1 MYNLPSVTAGMTKTQ
16 IKIVAESSIN
26 ELLNNGRILEAA
38 EALTVMENFI
48 KEVRSSKE
56 FTDYVREEV
65 SKNGKTITNSSGA
78 KIELAETG
86 VKYDFTNCGDII
98 LQELNHAA
106 EVIETHIAERKDF
119 LKTCTIKGT
128 TLLHEETGEAYTVY
142 PPTKTSN
149 SSYKITLRK

>member
-1 MYNLPSVTAGMTKTQ
+1 MLPTLSTGLTKTQ
-16 IKIVAESSIN
+16 IKVIAQSSIH

-65 SKNGKTITNSSGA
+65 SKNGKDITNPSGA

-86 VKYDFTNCGDII
+86 TKYDFSQCHDPI
-98 LQELNHAA
+98 LVQLEAKL
-106 EVIETHIAERKDF
+106 ETVEAMIKERKDM
-119 LKTCTIKGT
+119 LKSVSSSGMDILIDDELVK
-128 TLLHEETGEAYTVY
+128 VF
-142 PPTKTSN
+142 PPSKTST
-149 SSYKITLRK
+149 SSYKITLSK

>member
-16 IKIVAESSIN
+16 IKIVAEASIK
-26 ELLNNGRILEAA
+26 ELMDNGRILEAA

-65 SKNGKTITNSSGA
+65 SKNGNNITASSGA

-86 VKYDFTNCGDII
+86 VKYDFSKCGDLI
-98 LQELNHAA
+98 LDELIHAS
-106 EVIETHIAERKDF
+106 EVIESHIAERKDF
-119 LKTCTIKGT
+119 LKSCPLSGT